1 MVKIGSIARIRWILR
16 VDLVILLADYLVPS
30 DGVDKV
36 SEYLKYGA

>member
-1 MVKIGSIARIRWILR
+1 MVKIGSIARIRWSLQ

-36 SEYLKYGA
+36 GEYLKYGT